1 MAQPTEKQ
9 ALTPQFPASCRA
21 NISAAPAVNQP
32 RYDFTPARRKALDEA
47 RKNRKFVM
55 TPARMAALRKATAAN
70 RENFRLTPARLRA
83 MRANGR
89 KMQRASV
96 EKFRMTEARRRANA
110 ENIRKAQAAPR
121 TPESRARSRF
131 NHLQH
136 GLNVRS
142 LEATMRLLRENP
154 RDLEAHAQRFARVF
168 APADAAEAKVVREIA
183 DLAWRRL
190 RLFKAQACWEAGR
203 LKKFFERADFVQPLD
218 AELTR
223 MRAMALLGLLTDHD
237 KFFDN
242 ERRLTAAIERQLRML
257 TRLRAGGDANFRFYS
272 YDSEKER
279 QRYRELERERQ
290 KIEEEEL
297 MLKHLERF
305 LEGDPEAIARVERAF
320 GAPRNADGNSSS
332 R

>member
-1 MAQPTEKQ
+1 MAQATGKQ
-9 ALTPQFPASCRA
+9 SLTPQIPAPCGA
-21 NISAAPAVNQP
+21 NMGGAQAENRP

-47 RKNRKFVM
+47 RKKRKFVM
-55 TPARMAALRKATAAN
+55 SPTKMAALRKATAAN

-83 MRANGR
+83 MRANAR
-89 KMQRASV
+89 KMQRGSV
-96 EKFRMTEARRRANA
+96 EKFQMTEARRRALA

-142 LEATMRLLRENP
+142 LEETMRRLHENP

-168 APADAAEAKVVREIA
+168 APADPAEAKVVREIA

-190 RLFKAQACWEAGR
+190 RLFKAQARWEAGR
-203 LKKFFERADFVQPLD
+203 LKKFFERSDFVQPLD

-242 ERRLTAAIERQLRML
+242 ERRLIAAIERQLRTL
-257 TRLRAGGDANFRFYS
+257 ARLRAGGDANFRFYS
-272 YDSEKER
+272 RDSEKER
-279 QRYRELERERQ
+279 RRYRELERERQ
-290 KIEEEEL
+290 KIQEEEQ

-320 GAPRNADGNSSS
+320 GAKRPAS
-332 R
+332 

>member
-9 ALTPQFPASCRA
+9 ALTSQSPAYCRA
-21 NISAAPAVNQP
+21 HIGQAQVEDKP
-32 RYDFTPARRKALDEA
+32 RYDFTPARRQALDAA
-47 RKNRKFVM
+47 RKKRKFVM
-55 TPARMAALRKATAAN
+55 TPAKMAALRKATAAN
-70 RENFRLTPARLRA
+70 RANFRLTPARLRA
-83 MRANGR
+83 MRANAR
-89 KMQRASV
+89 KMQRGSV
-96 EKFRMTEARRRANA
+96 EKFQMTEARRRALA

-142 LEATMRLLRENP
+142 LDETMRRLHENP
-154 RDLEAHAQRFARVF
+154 RDLEAHAQRIARVF
-168 APADAAEAKVVREIA
+168 APADPAEAKVVREIA

-190 RLFKAQACWEAGR
+190 RLFKAQARWEAGR

-242 ERRLTAAIERQLRML
+242 ERRLIAAIERQLRTL
-257 TRLRAGGDANFRFYS
+257 ARLRAGGDANFRFYS
-272 YDSEKER
+272 RDSEKER
-279 QRYRELERERQ
+279 RRYRELERERQ
-290 KIEEEEL
+290 KIQEEEQ

-320 GAPRNADGNSSS
+320 GAKRPAS
-332 R
+332 